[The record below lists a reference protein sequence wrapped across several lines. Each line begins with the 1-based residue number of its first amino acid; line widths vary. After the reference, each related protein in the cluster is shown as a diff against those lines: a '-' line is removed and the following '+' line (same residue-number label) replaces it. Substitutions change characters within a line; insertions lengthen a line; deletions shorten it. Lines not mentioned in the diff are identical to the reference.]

1 VQAVIGEERAQTSLE
16 YLLMVALVIVMATVV
31 AVITTDLMNL
41 RWKITG
47 SIRDYRNKVIN
58 HFTSG

>member
-1 VQAVIGEERAQTSLE
+1 
-16 YLLMVALVIVMATVV
+16 MVALVIVMATVV